1 MQVKIFNFKI
11 DVANIQE
18 ASKLVRQTI
27 DNHNIG
33 SLEWYQYKSNG
44 SLYTNGKKSGYISF
58 NGRAWKKENQ
68 EIII

>member
-1 MQVKIFNFKI
+1 MQVKIFNFKV

-27 DNHNIG
+27 DHHNLG
-33 SLEWYQYKSNG
+33 SSEWYKCKSNG
-44 SLYTNGKKSGYISF
+44 NLYTKGKKSGYISY